1 VVTVEG
7 VVASG
12 TGKASAIM
20 VDAFPHVPGSL
31 NLHVGRRTRSRLL
44 DRARYVFPSQHRVNR
59 YLRGRMNGIEVWVG
73 FSRDR
78 GGVELFS
85 DVHLRDRFGLQ
96 DGDIVTVEI
105 DVDT

>member
-12 TGKASAIM
+12 KGKASTIQ
-20 VDAFPHVPGSL
+20 VGAFPHVAGSL
-31 NLHVGRRTRSRLL
+31 NLTIGEETRNRLL
-44 DRARYVFPSQHRVNR
+44 ASATHTFPSPHTFNK
-59 YLRGRMNGIEVWVG
+59 YLHGRLNGVEVWVG
-73 FSRDR
+73 FSRHR
-78 GGVELFS
+78 IGVELFS